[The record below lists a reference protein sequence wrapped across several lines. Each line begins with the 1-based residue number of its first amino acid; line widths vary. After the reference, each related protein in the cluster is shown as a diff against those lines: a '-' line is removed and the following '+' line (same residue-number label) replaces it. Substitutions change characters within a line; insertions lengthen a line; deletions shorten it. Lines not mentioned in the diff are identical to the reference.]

1 MQTGSQQGPQARA
14 GRSRLRPASG
24 RAGQAYEERGIKVF
38 TFDRTEHEVT
48 AHGSAGLHATRI
60 AQFTEGAR
68 ATCLTVSPG
77 GIIGAHPAVS
87 HQVLLIV
94 AGSGWV
100 AGEDEVRVAVG
111 AGQAA
116 AWGPGEN
123 HTTGTDTGLTA
134 IALEGG
140 PVFIFEPERN

>member
-1 MQTGSQQGPQARA
+1 M
-14 GRSRLRPASG
+14 RSA
-24 RAGQAYEERGIKVF
+24 EIEVF
-38 TFDRTEHEVT
+38 TFDRAEHEVSD
-48 AHGSAGLHATRI
+48 HGSAGLRATRI
-60 AQFTEGAR
+60 AQFTQGAR
-68 ATCLTVSPG
+68 ATCLAVSPG
-77 GIIGAHPAVS
+77 GLIGTHPAVS

-100 AGEDEVRVAVG
+100 AGEDDARVAVE

-116 AWGPGEN
+116 SWEPGEK

-140 PVFIFEPERN
+140 LVFVFEPEQN